1 VYGNYPRN
9 KPHIASKTTR
19 ITTSIRSSERHLVPT
34 KESLDMDTG
43 KNVGNTPTPSTVI
56 LKYHPKFS
64 QKPLTLQ
71 NLKEDMETPETK
83 RHSSQVPQE
92 GLETTEDIHFLSQKT
107 RNSPDSSTM

>member
-1 VYGNYPRN
+1 
-9 KPHIASKTTR
+9 
-19 ITTSIRSSERHLVPT
+19 
-34 KESLDMDTG
+34 MDTG